1 MASVLCIEG
10 PTGAGVGAGVGGTGA
25 GVGAGIEDEASEGA
39 LALASRDLGN
49 VIVGSS
55 GFQQFFLI

>member
-1 MASVLCIEG
+1 MEG
-10 PTGAGVGAGVGGTGA
+10 PTGIETGVGGTGA
-25 GVGAGIEDEASEGA
+25 GTGAGVGARVEVEASEVA
-39 LALASRDLGN
+39 LALALRDLGN